1 VYQQLTT
8 FDQSISFE
16 QNFARLTIIFM
27 CQSFVFEGTGCG
39 FQIAIVTLRIYE

>member
-16 QNFARLTIIFM
+16 QNFARLTIILM
-27 CQSFVFEGTGCG
+27 CQSFVFDGTGCG
-39 FQIAIVTLRIYE
+39 FHIAILTLTIN